1 VKLIMDR
8 VVIYG
13 GKKLKGT
20 IRISGA
26 KNALLPILTASLL
39 TNEKVIL
46 NNVPNLRDIESMCF
60 VLKTIGAETELKE
73 KQLII
78 DASNFNKPEAPYDM
92 VRKMRAS
99 IYVLGPMIARL
110 GQAQVSLP
118 GGCAIGPR
126 PVDLHLKG
134 MEALGATIRIEHGNI
149 IAKAHGLRGNDFSLE
164 GKNGSSVGATCNT
177 LMAAV
182 LAKGKTI
189 IRGAAKEPEVVDLI
203 DFLNKMGAKI
213 EGGGTSTL
221 TIDGVDSLKGTTYDV
236 IPDRIEAGTFMV
248 ASAITNG
255 DVYLENCHLDH
266 MAAVVE
272 KLREAGVIIEEV
284 NGKVHIYCSPTE
296 ALKPVS
302 IRTLAYP
309 GFPTD
314 MQAQFMA
321 LMSIVE
327 GESQITETIYPER
340 FIHISELLRMGADI
354 RLNGSTAIIKGVK
367 SLSGAPVMASDL
379 RASAALILAGLVAK
393 DMTEVLRIY
402 HLDRGYEKIE
412 EKLSQLGAEI
422 LRVSPSWEKV

>member
-1 VKLIMDR
+1 MDR

-60 VLKTIGAETELKE
+60 VLKTIGAEAELKE
-73 KQLII
+73 RQLII

-149 IAKAHGLRGNDFSLE
+149 IAKANGLRGNDFSLE

-255 DVYLENCHLDH
+255 DVYLENCRLDH
-266 MAAVVE
+266 MTAVVE
-272 KLREAGVIIEEV
+272 KLREAGVTIEEV

-321 LMSIVE
+321 LMSIVD

-354 RLNGSTAIIKGVK
+354 KLNGATAIIKGVK

-412 EKLSQLGAEI
+412 DKLSQLGAEI

>member
-1 VKLIMDR
+1 MDR
-8 VVIYG
+8 IIIHG

-20 IRISGA
+20 IKISNA
-26 KNALLPILTASLL
+26 KNALLPIMSAALL

-46 NNVPNLRDIESMCF
+46 EDVPNYRDIESMCL
-60 VLKTIGAETELKE
+60 VLETIGAKVEYKDRHLV
-73 KQLII
+73 I
-78 DASNFNKPEAPYDM
+78 DASGFDNYKAPYDL

-110 GQAQVSLP
+110 GQAEVSLP

-149 IAKAHGLRGNDFSLE
+149 VAKANGLRGNDFSLE

-182 LAKGKTI
+182 LAKGKTV
-189 IRGAAKEPEVVDLI
+189 IRGAAKEPEVIDLAN
-203 DFLNKMGAKI
+203 FLIKLGANI
-213 EGGGTSTL
+213 EGTGTST
-221 TIDGVDSLKGTTYDV
+221 ISVEGVDDLKGTTYKV

-248 ASAITNG
+248 ASAITDG
-255 DVYLENCHLDH
+255 DIFLENCRLDQVTT
-266 MAAVVE
+266 VVE
-272 KLREAGVIIEEV
+272 KLVEAGVEIKED
-284 NGKVHIYCSPTE
+284 NGKVHICCSTTE
-296 ALKPVS
+296 TLKPIS
-302 IRTLAYP
+302 IRTLPYP

-314 MQAQFMA
+314 LQAQFMA

-340 FIHISELLRMGADI
+340 FIHIGELMRMGANI
-354 RLNGSTAIIKGVK
+354 TLNGSTAIIKGVK

-393 DMTEVLRIY
+393 ETTEVLRVY
-402 HLDRGYEKIE
+402 HLDRGYETIE
-412 EKLSQLGAEI
+412 EKLSKLGAEI
-422 LRVSPSWEKV
+422 FRVSPHWEK